1 MAWVVFLTHLATH
14 RHQKHRWNLLI
25 LTFVERLTMMLLR
38 AVLTLVQVV
47 YPQNAQA
54 IFSVSLVHHVKL
66 AIRFSVGRVG
76 KKQHRL
82 APNHVKMG

>member
-25 LTFVERLTMMLLR
+25 LTFVEKITMMLHR
-38 AVLTLVQVV
+38 AVPTLVQVV

-54 IFSVSLVHHVKL
+54 IFFVSRVHHVRL
-66 AIRFSVGRVG
+66 AIRSSAGRVG
-76 KKQHRL
+76 KKQLRL
-82 APNHVKMG
+82 APNHVKMA